1 MSQAA
6 SSGVSIAQEGPLYVQ
21 VADCLCADIQS
32 GRLSAGGRLPSER
45 EMRERFGV
53 SRVTVRQALGRLV
66 SAGLV
71 APSPGRGWF
80 VRAATLA
87 EPPGTLASFTE
98 MVRGAGLVASSRVLD
113 RQIRDSTLDEA
124 EALRLAPGSPLLSL
138 YRLRMVDGLATAL
151 DHSRLPLAIAPRL
164 AEVDFAACSLYATL
178 AAAGAPPARAEYCVT
193 AQAATADQA
202 ALLGV
207 APGAPLLAA
216 TQTTYDRSGQ
226 PIELGAITY
235 RGDRYRFRA
244 VLTADSDSV
253 RTLGPW

>member
-1 MSQAA
+1 MSQAGSQGLSA
-6 SSGVSIAQEGPLYVQ
+6 GQDGPLYVQ
-21 VADCLCADIQS
+21 VADCLAADIQA
-32 GRLSAGGRLPSER
+32 GRLAVGERLPSER
-45 EMRERFGV
+45 KLCERFGV

-80 VRAATLA
+80 VQTALLA

-124 EALRLAPGSPLLSL
+124 EALRLAPGSALLSL

-151 DHSRLPLAIAPRL
+151 DHSRVPLAVAPRL
-164 AEVDFAACSLYATL
+164 ADVDFATSSLYATL
-178 AAAGAPPARAEYCVT
+178 TEAGVGPARADYCVT

-207 APGAPLLAA
+207 SAGAPLLAA

-253 RTLGPW
+253 RPLGPW